1 MDLEIKLPLLKKI
14 KLEWKI
20 LARNIFTDAHHW
32 ELDYKEYKMEMVEQS
47 FIDAGLKIR
56 RKLKNKYILF
66 YALEVCNTV

>member
-1 MDLEIKLPLLKKI
+1 MLLKKI

-32 ELDYKEYKMEMVEQS
+32 ELDYKEYKMETVEKS

-56 RKLKNKYILF
+56 RKLKKIDIFFLC
-66 YALEVCNTV
+66 AGGV